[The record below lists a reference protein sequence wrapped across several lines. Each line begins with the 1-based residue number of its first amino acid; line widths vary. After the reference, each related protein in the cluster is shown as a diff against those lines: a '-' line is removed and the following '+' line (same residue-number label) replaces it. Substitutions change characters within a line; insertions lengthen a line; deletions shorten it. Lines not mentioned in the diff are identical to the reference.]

1 MSKEDLCR
9 GQGNL
14 SVHLNPLSLSLFT
27 AISGERTH
35 SVDIRRWQREN
46 DEMRG
51 EQQGNVQ
58 LAVWQETNRNLF
70 RNVNLLFYW
79 YNDLLVKRLVCH
91 SFAEVLQ
98 PCGEFII
105 LSSVCRLFTADKYLE
120 RICVAGP
127 VQATSGETVSTAPG
141 KVRVGGRLLRVGSI
155 RAKAQVGKLE
165 R

>member
-14 SVHLNPLSLSLFT
+14 SVHLNPLSLSLCT

-105 LSSVCRLFTADKYLE
+105 LSSVCSLDQEMFWNS
-120 RICVAGP
+120 G
-127 VQATSGETVSTAPG
+127 TSGALSKPQKICTVLQWQWLAVCDCELIDNLPNVNIG
-141 KVRVGGRLLRVGSI
+141 
-155 RAKAQVGKLE
+155 ADE
-165 R
+165 